1 MTFLSSLWVTMRSTI
16 FAWPTQP
23 TQVRSIPKKWSRCY
37 GSWCQWRRFSYQAT
51 LWGEA
56 RMDPIP
62 STAWEF
68 TKILGC
74 TQKTWRPLSSL
85 RKTVS
90 GQFLTVIRLML
101 IHVCSFCHGTILAP
115 ATGWWN
121 ISRKWDYNSV
131 RGSTCRRTTWHVLYS
146 CSHLW
151 AVKESKPGKWKG
163 PLTPKKHFPNN
174 ESIIMPPRWKNQTTP
189 VAGLRWLH
197 MLECYSSPAC
207 FFLHC
212 FELRDGSYLSGF
224 ISFKFDQYWDAINQN
239 VLLWVVKLHPIPGYE
254 DWMRRLQTSGG
265 YSIINFWCHGFAEGE
280 RFFSPKNISQRCEK
294 LWGIWKS

>member
-85 RKTVS
+85 RRTVS

-174 ESIIMPPRWKNQTTP
+174 ESIIMPPRWKKSNDTSC
-189 VAGLRWLH
+189 R
-197 MLECYSSPAC
+197 LEMAP
-207 FFLHC
+207 HV
-212 FELRDGSYLSGF
+212 G
-224 ISFKFDQYWDAINQN
+224 
-239 VLLWVVKLHPIPGYE
+239 VLFIPG
-254 DWMRRLQTSGG
+254 LL
-265 YSIINFWCHGFAEGE
+265 
-280 RFFSPKNISQRCEK
+280 FFCIASN
-294 LWGIWKS
+294 